1 MSTPYRRNAKTPAGR
16 IAATPS
22 TANWG
27 GFFGLLQEYAGAAA
41 GYSLRRIGNGPVV
54 RLRRASDNAEK
65 DFYAGEVVAGTS
77 GSELVTNGDFATDS
91 DWAKGTGWSI
101 AGGQAV
107 LDGTQ
112 TAYSALYQT
121 GVMGEG
127 VYLLSFDVT
136 SNNYSQLYFQ
146 WSSNAVPL
154 STLEIAADGSYSV
167 YVDTRNSINKSW
179 KFRFYSAT
187 NGNTA
192 TIDNVSLKPYTPS
205 ASELWAIQS
214 ATAAGVQFGKQTTDS
229 AYATTWYDQSGS
241 GNDATQ
247 ATSTAQPLL
256 IRAGVTNTV
265 NGKAALSFDGTTT
278 LSNDNYTGSARTDSF
293 YVMQSSDD
301 YFFTPSNRAG
311 SVANAGWLAN
321 SASTNTTIIGGNY
334 NSGGNQ
340 LFVNGSEAVVST
352 RQDVQSVL
360 ATGSQILRSDIDA
373 TTAAWTAMAWGADYT
388 GAEFS
393 GNLQEWIIYDSDQS
407 ANRIGIETNIND
419 HYGIY

>member
-1 MSTPYRRNAKTPAGR
+1 
-16 IAATPS
+16 
-22 TANWG
+22 
-27 GFFGLLQEYAGAAA
+27 
-41 GYSLRRIGNGPVV
+41 V
-54 RLRRASDNAEK
+54 RLRRASDNAEQ
-65 DFYAGEVVAGTS
+65 DFTAGEVAAGTA

-112 TAYSALYQT
+112 TAYSALDQT
-121 GVMGEG
+121 GVLGEG

-205 ASELWAIQS
+205 ASELWDIQS
-214 ATAAGVQFGKQTTDS
+214 ATEAGVQFGKQTTDS

-256 IRAGVTNTV
+256 IRAGVTNVV
-265 NGKAALSFDGTTT
+265 NGKAALDFDGVDDFLTAPSYGVSQPIWSASVTKLDPSGSLT
-278 LSNDNYTGSARTDSF
+278 NRHLYSTQDNAF
-293 YVMQSSDD
+293 Y
-301 YFFTPSNRAG
+301 A
-311 SVANAGWLAN
+311 LAN
-321 SASTNTTIIGGNY
+321 SNNRLRMSAGTPMTEASGGYSENQQLLTFAFDSS
-334 NSGGNQ
+334 NSGGWADGQEITFISNDAGTSGISASMDIGRRIAASNQ
-340 LFVNGSEAVVST
+340 GWNG
-352 RQDVQSVL
+352 
-360 ATGSQILRSDIDA
+360 DI
-373 TTAAWTAMAWGADYT
+373 
-388 GAEFS
+388 
-393 GNLQEWIIYDSDQS
+393 QELVFYPSDQT